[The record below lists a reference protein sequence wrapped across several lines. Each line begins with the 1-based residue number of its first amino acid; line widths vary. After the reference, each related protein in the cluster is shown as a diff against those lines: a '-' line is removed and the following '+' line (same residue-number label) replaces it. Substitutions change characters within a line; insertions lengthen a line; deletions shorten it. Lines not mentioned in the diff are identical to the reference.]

1 MMLRERGFQLDTA
14 ENGREAVEKVA
25 SSEPGYYNF
34 ILMDIQMPEMDGYD
48 ATRAIRS
55 LDDGR
60 LAGIPII
67 VMTANAFKKDVEAA
81 RKAGMDG
88 HIAKPLDVNA
98 MFDTIEN
105 ALKDSKK

>member
-1 MMLRERGFQLDTA
+1 MMLRERGFQLDTT

-25 SSEPGYYNF
+25 ASEPGYYDL
-34 ILMDIQMPEMDGYD
+34 ILMDIQMP
-48 ATRAIRS
+48 
-55 LDDGR
+55 
-60 LAGIPII
+60 
-67 VMTANAFKKDVEAA
+67 
-81 RKAGMDG
+81 GMDG